1 MAGWKVR
8 PGTFREQTFLIKW
21 ILSYAVVPIN
31 LIHAVDVGRGEGRK
45 SERSSRNL
53 IFGSTAREKSDDGSK
68 VQIILENSV
77 RTERFAHIGSAVI
90 SRSTIAKIN
99 SSILKR
105 KLRYLRV
112 RVLAALERF
121 AAKLRL
127 QKILVYLREV

>member
-1 MAGWKVR
+1 MDTQLRG
-8 PGTFREQTFLIKW
+8 GTDQFNTR
-21 ILSYAVVPIN
+21 
-31 LIHAVDVGRGEGRK
+31 GRCGKGGGRK

-90 SRSTIAKIN
+90 SRSTIAKVN

-127 QKILVYLREV
+127 QKISVYLREV